1 MEALLYINVDRLHN
15 RGSINHLQN
24 ITNIIFLK
32 SSPAGGVNERVKIRN
47 CGNSSVSLPRQ
58 QFLIFGSL
66 RLFLLTFLGE
76 QKSKKKMFR
85 KLFLLIENKIF
96 HLIQQQY

>member
-1 MEALLYINVDRLHN
+1 MIF
-15 RGSINHLQN
+15 
-24 ITNIIFLK
+24 FLK

-66 RLFLLTFLGE
+66 CPFWLPFWAC
-76 QKSKKKMFR
+76 KKVR
-85 KLFLLIENKIF
+85 KN
-96 HLIQQQY
+96 